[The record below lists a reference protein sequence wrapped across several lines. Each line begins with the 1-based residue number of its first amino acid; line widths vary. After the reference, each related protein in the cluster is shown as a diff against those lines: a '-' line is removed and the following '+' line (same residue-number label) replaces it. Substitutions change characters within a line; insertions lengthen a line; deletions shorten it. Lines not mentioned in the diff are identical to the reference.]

1 MINLKDI
8 TLETSKLATKL
19 NVNKDLK
26 SEVSYTDNG
35 IITYN
40 EFYNENEKLYILIPK
55 ELLAKWIREKYN
67 INIYVVMDINKK
79 YIVWIQDI
87 VTLKKF
93 KTTYFYDT
101 YEDAL
106 EDGLQ
111 TSLKY
116 IQENKLQKND

>member
-40 EFYNENEKLYILIPK
+40 EFHNENEKLYILIPK

-67 INIYVVMDINKK
+67 INIYVVMGINKK

>member
-40 EFYNENEKLYILIPK
+40 EFHNENEKLYILIPK

-67 INIYVVMDINKK
+67 INIYVVMGINKK

-106 EDGLQ
+106 EDGLKK
-111 TSLKY
+111 SLKY

>member
-1 MINLKDI
+1 M
-8 TLETSKLATKL
+8 
-19 NVNKDLK
+19 
-26 SEVSYTDNG
+26 G
-35 IITYN
+35 
-40 EFYNENEKLYILIPK
+40 
-55 ELLAKWIREKYN
+55 
-67 INIYVVMDINKK
+67 INKK

>member
-40 EFYNENEKLYILIPK
+40 EFHNENEKLY
-55 ELLAKWIREKYN
+55 
-67 INIYVVMDINKK
+67 
-79 YIVWIQDI
+79 
-87 VTLKKF
+87 
-93 KTTYFYDT
+93 
-101 YEDAL
+101 
-106 EDGLQ
+106 
-111 TSLKY
+111 
-116 IQENKLQKND
+116 

>member
-40 EFYNENEKLYILIPK
+40 EFHNENEKLYILIPK

-67 INIYVVMDINKK
+67 INIYVVMGINKK

-106 EDGLQ
+106 ERSEEHTSELQ
-111 TSLKY
+111 SP
-116 IQENKLQKND
+116 D